1 MSIHFCEQSSGLFP
15 PCQQSVTSGA
25 VRCCHLC
32 SPSIAITILPPFYLP
47 IISVNW
53 TPVTFVK
60 RALIYL
66 WWSKFEPARTGHSS
80 SSRGSGPRRWS
91 EILSLS
97 LLHLTN
103 PDDRLQWRQ
112 KSVTFLV
119 SLYQRQS
126 HPCSPLCSGSDNKA
140 GFHRRPLLDKWVDK
154 SLLSMLLK

>member
-1 MSIHFCEQSSGLFP
+1 MCRFNFVSTAVGYSHHACNLSPVVRCDL
-15 PCQQSVTSGA
+15 VTS
-25 VRCCHLC
+25 VLPQ
-32 SPSIAITILPPFYLP
+32 SPSPFYL
-47 IISVNW
+47 SLLSAHW
-53 TPVTFVK
+53 TPVTFVR

-80 SSRGSGPRRWS
+80 SSWGSRPRHWS

-103 PDDRLQWRQ
+103 PVDRLQWRQ

-140 GFHRRPLLDKWVDK
+140 GFHRRSLLDKWIDK
-154 SLLSMLLK
+154 SLLSEFEK